1 MADSPGQKSAG
12 SQAIH
17 ARGLPKAL
25 IAFWVGFA
33 VIALGGIGVLQYLG
47 PPPAPLLP
55 AADIHHGGGAGIAP
69 AALVVKT
76 AAELPVAGTPA
87 PPALPEIGTGSMLAL
102 GQAIPAPVP
111 AMLAPSATN
120 PNWLVPH
127 IAPNGMAP
135 MRAYAGAI
143 VSGPG
148 PHVAVLVAGIGD
160 DDSQSQEAVT
170 TLPAAVSLAITPYC
184 QHIADIAALAR
195 ASGHELLLAI
205 PMQETDPATE
215 NAGDEALVMAGP
227 IMQNQPML
235 DWSLSQFQGY
245 AGVTDAIGVTQGAGF
260 MDNSVAKAWLLQEI
274 ADKGLFFIDAR
285 QTGAAP
291 YAWNRTAD
299 VVIDPI
305 RAPDQESAQLAE
317 LAADARL
324 QGDALGI
331 LLNPAP
337 GALLTL
343 ANWTQTLA
351 GQGITLVPVSA
362 LVLPPIGFSPTTAAA
377 VIP

>member
-1 MADSPGQKSAG
+1 MADSPAQKPAG
-12 SQAIH
+12 
-17 ARGLPKAL
+17 ARVLPKAL
-25 IAFWVGFA
+25 IVFWGAF
-33 VIALGGIGVLQYLG
+33 ALIVLSGIGVLQYLG

-55 AADIHHGGGAGIAP
+55 AADIHHGGGAAMAP

-76 AAELPVAGTPA
+76 AAETPA
-87 PPALPEIGTGSMLAL
+87 STALPQLGTGSILAI
-102 GQAIPAPVP
+102 GQAISAPDPALLVP
-111 AMLAPSATN
+111 SVTN

-127 IAPNGMAP
+127 IAPNGLAP
-135 MRAYAGAI
+135 MRAYAGAA
-143 VSGPG
+143 VSRPG

-170 TLPAAVSLAITPYC
+170 TLPAAVSLAITPYG

-205 PMQETDPATE
+205 PMQEADPVTE

-227 IMQNQPML
+227 IMLNQPML
-235 DWSLSQFQGY
+235 DWNLSRFQGY

-260 MDNSVAKAWLLQEI
+260 MDNPVAKAWLLQEI

-285 QTGAAP
+285 QTGAVP

-305 RAPDQESAQLAE
+305 QAPEQESAQLTQ

-324 QGDALGI
+324 EGDALGV

-337 GALLTL
+337 GALQTL

-351 GQGITLVPVSA
+351 AQGITLVPVSA
-362 LVLPPIGFSPTTAAA
+362 LVLPPVGLSPTTAAT

>member
-1 MADSPGQKSAG
+1 MADSPARKPAG
-12 SQAIH
+12 VQV
-17 ARGLPKAL
+17 ARARALPKAL
-25 IAFWVGFA
+25 IVFWGVFA
-33 VIALGGIGVLQYLG
+33 VIVLGGIGVLQYLG
-47 PPPAPLLP
+47 PPPVPLLA
-55 AADIHHGGGAGIAP
+55 AADIHHGSGAAMAP

-76 AAELPVAGTPA
+76 AAELPTPTALSQPGTD
-87 PPALPEIGTGSMLAL
+87 SMLAV
-102 GQAIPAPVP
+102 GQAISAPDPAL
-111 AMLAPSATN
+111 LAPSVTN

-135 MRAYAGAI
+135 MRAYAGAA
-143 VSGPG
+143 VSRPG

-170 TLPAAVSLAITPYC
+170 TLPAAVSLAITPYG
-184 QHIADIAALAR
+184 QHIAGIAALAR

-205 PMQETDPATE
+205 PMQEADPATE

-227 IMQNQPML
+227 IMLNQPML

-260 MDNSVAKAWLLQEI
+260 MNNPVAKAWLLQEI

-285 QTGAAP
+285 QTGPAP

-305 RAPDQESAQLAE
+305 QAPEQESTQLMQ

-324 QGDALGI
+324 RGDALGI

-337 GALLTL
+337 GTLQTL
-343 ANWTQTLA
+343 ASWTQTLA
-351 GQGITLVPVSA
+351 AQGITLVPVSA
-362 LVLPPIGFSPTTAAA
+362 LVLPPVGLSPTTAAT